1 MEQYAICDL
10 IVGGQ
15 TQYIGLF
22 LMQHSLGRYFLVFQN
37 MSESLV
43 CLFGLRRVMHLYR
56 TSDTMRMNGNQW
68 DV

>member
-43 CLFGLRRVMHLYR
+43 CLSESLVCC